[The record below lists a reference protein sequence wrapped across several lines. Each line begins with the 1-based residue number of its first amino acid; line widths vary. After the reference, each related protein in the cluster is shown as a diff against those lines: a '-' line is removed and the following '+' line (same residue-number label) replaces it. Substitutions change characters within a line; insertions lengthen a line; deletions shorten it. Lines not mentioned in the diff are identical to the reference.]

1 MLTLGII
8 IFFFT
13 LFVTIVLIIFHYFF
27 EDPSP
32 YIFTSSWKISSK
44 SITYCLSY
52 FDFRHIFD
60 PCDLDL
66 WRLSVIIELV
76 RARIFLHH
84 PTKWRQN
91 RSVTF
96 WDILITRAWQTN
108 RQTDRQTNRQTDKQT
123 DKLSENNTSYHFV
136 MEVKKIKNVS
146 LPYLVR
152 NEYIVHKSLWTVFT
166 LDVITRCTEDK
177 MTKIWWRSR
186 LLS

>member
-1 MLTLGII
+1 M
-8 IFFFT
+8 
-13 LFVTIVLIIFHYFF
+13 TIVLIIFHYFF

-91 RSVTF
+91 RSITF

-108 RQTDRQTNRQTDKQT
+108 GWTDRQTKWKQYLLSPYDGGNETSFCWNCINWGLGWRRGKVTDYWSKIQ
-123 DKLSENNTSYHFV
+123 V
-136 MEVKKIKNVS
+136 MEGPISVGRDSS
-146 LPYLVR
+146 LSILGFRLHYQTVFWT
-152 NEYIVHKSLWTVFT
+152 KLWTE
-166 LDVITRCTEDK
+166 I
-177 MTKIWWRSR
+177 
-186 LLS
+186 